1 MKDTVNLEERR
12 PIWIALSEFY
22 LDTELDGSD
31 FRRIAFT
38 ILDSPYSFDE
48 VKRINKYEVMK

>member
-38 ILDSPYSFDE
+38 ILDSTYSFDE